1 MQDAE
6 EHKSSLPTDNNQSES
21 RAENRGKRKESSFVV
36 ESKVFEVGA
45 EERKGKIQVTIVESK
60 EGVSSWVRLGPAS
73 LGFFTE
79 GLIQCIRDGKE
90 GRWERDGRKK
100 EELLLGGRRGDGL
113 PWWSPYEI
121 WDFGLIR
128 RRINKKRG
136 PRAGRMWKW
145 QRDRGAG
152 IVQGLE
158 WRTRRGFR
166 EIRVVSGKCV
176 GVEREI
182 RFGKTGERDEF
193 FWSLN
198 SWRKLEMSSPL
209 GRDQWEGFRWV
220 WSDGVRNLGI
230 DSQTERMEE
239 LEWARILVKT
249 SGEELSGSL
258 EIGVEEETTPYP
270 CEWEVR
276 DDGVTCAG
284 MRVGEQSDAWPEEQL
299 RSDDVTGGQVKGA
312 GGEEFEQWAHFRPVT
327 RLPSGSSGDGLSYS
341 GPAEVFGPSEG
352 RAANGLKFLPCGPT
366 IMLGGSPGPS

>member
-21 RAENRGKRKESSFVV
+21 RAENRGKRKGSSFVV

-45 EERKGKIQVTIVESK
+45 EERKDKIQVTIVESK
-60 EGVSSWVRLGPAS
+60 GGSNSR
-73 LGFFTE
+73 
-79 GLIQCIRDGKE
+79 CIRDGKE
-90 GRWERDGRKK
+90 GRWERGGRKR
-100 EELLLGGRRGDGL
+100 EELLLDIPSHSKAGRRGDGL

-136 PRAGRMWKW
+136 PRF
-145 QRDRGAG
+145 
-152 IVQGLE
+152 
-158 WRTRRGFR
+158 RTRRGFR

-220 WSDGVRNLGI
+220 WSDGCGGFLAI

-249 SGEELSGSL
+249 SGEELPSSL
-258 EIGVEEETTPYP
+258 EIGVEEENYALSL
-270 CEWEVR
+270 W

-312 GGEEFEQWAHFRPVT
+312 GGEEFEQWAHFGPVT

-341 GPAEVFGPSEG
+341 GSAEAFGPSEG
-352 RAANGLKFLPCGPT
+352 RAANGLKFLPCGPA